1 MKKKSI
7 FDLSL
12 IHGTKLCENE
22 KVAKKG
28 QLMVEQK
35 KYYQGSKKKCKKE
48 GLIKWNA
55 LIAKI
60 ILKNNCVDK

>member
-48 GLIKWNA
+48 GLIK
-55 LIAKI
+55 
-60 ILKNNCVDK
+60 

>member
-35 KYYQGSKKKCKKE
+35 NIIKEVKKNVKKR
-48 GLIKWNA
+48 
-55 LIAKI
+55 
-60 ILKNNCVDK
+60 D